1 MERLR
6 DGVIV
11 HSSAHPLTHQIYVAC
26 LSGARHHSKSSGY
39 ISEQEFKI
47 SAQNICGVY
56 LLVWGDNEQ

>member
-11 HSSAHPLTHQIYVAC
+11 HSSAHPFTHQIYVTH

-39 ISEQEFKI
+39 ISGQEFKI

-56 LLVWGDNEQ
+56 LLVWGDRQ